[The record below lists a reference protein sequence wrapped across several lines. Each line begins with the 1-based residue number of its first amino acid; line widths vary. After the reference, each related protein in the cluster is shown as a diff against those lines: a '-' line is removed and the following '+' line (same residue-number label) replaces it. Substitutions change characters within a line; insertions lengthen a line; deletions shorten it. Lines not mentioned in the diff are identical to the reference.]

1 MKLYG
6 SLTSPYV
13 RKLRVLLREKGVAC
27 EFVQADAWAAD
38 SPVPRLNPLGK
49 VPVLERDDGSAL
61 YDSPVILEYLD
72 SLKAP
77 ALLAPAGEER
87 WAMLRLQ
94 ALADGILDAT
104 VTRLLESRRPSPQQ
118 SPENIRRQEEKIARG
133 LAFADSMPKGEAA
146 TASDLMSGRTS
157 EASRASES
165 ARGPRLDPIGEAYL
179 LQNRFSIADLCLGV
193 ALEYVDFRYPHDWR
207 GKHPRLALWL
217 AGISTRPAFA
227 ETVPPGMERA
237 PQSPR

>member
-13 RKLRVLLREKGVAC
+13 RKLRILLREKDIPC

-49 VPVLERDDGSAL
+49 VPVLERNDGSAL

-77 ALLAPAGEER
+77 ALLASAGEER

-104 VTRLLESRRPSPQQ
+104 VTRLLESRRPSAQQ
-118 SPENIRRQEEKIARG
+118 SPENIKRQEEKIARA
-133 LAFADSMPKGEAA
+133 LAFADSLPKGEA
-146 TASDLMSGRTS
+146 
-157 EASRASES
+157 
-165 ARGPRLDPIGEAYL
+165 Y
-179 LQNRFSIADLCLGV
+179 
-193 ALEYVDFRYPHDWR
+193 
-207 GKHPRLALWL
+207 
-217 AGISTRPAFA
+217 
-227 ETVPPGMERA
+227 
-237 PQSPR
+237 

>member
-13 RKLRVLLREKGVAC
+13 RKCRILIREKALTCG
-27 EFVQADAWAAD
+27 FVQADAWAAD

-49 VPVLERDDGSAL
+49 VPVLERADGAAL

-77 ALLAPAGEER
+77 ALTAPAGEDR
-87 WAMLRLQ
+87 WTMLRLE

-104 VTRLLESRRPSPQQ
+104 VTRLLESRRPLPQQ
-118 SPENIRRQEEKIARG
+118 SPENIKRQEEKIARA
-133 LAFADSMPKGEAA
+133 LAYADSLPQG
-146 TASDLMSGRTS
+146 G
-157 EASRASES
+157 
-165 ARGPRLDPIGEAYL
+165 AYL
-179 LQNRFSIADLCLGV
+179 MQNRFADGTEARAAGQGRPVRGFTLADLCLGV

-207 GKHPRLALWL
+207 AGHPRLARWL
-217 AGISTRPAFA
+217 EGISKRPSFI
-227 ETVPPGMERA
+227 ETVPPGMEKK
-237 PQSPR
+237 

>member
-13 RKLRVLLREKGVAC
+13 RKLRILLREKGVAC

-61 YDSPVILEYLD
+61 YDSPVILEYID
-72 SLKAP
+72 SLKSP

-87 WAMLRLQ
+87 WAMLRIQ
-94 ALADGILDAT
+94 ALADGLLDAA

-118 SPENIRRQEEKIARG
+118 SPENIKRQEEKIARG
-133 LAFADSMPKGEAA
+133 LAFVDSMPK
-146 TASDLMSGRTS
+146 
-157 EASRASES
+157 
-165 ARGPRLDPIGEAYL
+165 GEAYL
-179 LQNRFSIADLCLGV
+179 LQNRFTVADLCLGV
-193 ALEYVDFRYPHDWR
+193 ALEYIDFRYPHDWR

-237 PQSPR
+237 PQSPH

>member
-13 RKLRVLLREKGVAC
+13 RKLRILLREKGIPC

-49 VPVLERDDGSAL
+49 VPVLERNDGNAL

-77 ALLAPAGEER
+77 ALLAPAGEDR

-104 VTRLLESRRPSPQQ
+104 VTRLLESRRPQPQQ
-118 SPENIRRQEEKIARG
+118 SPDNIKRQEEKIARA
-133 LAFADSMPKGEAA
+133 LAFADSVPKG
-146 TASDLMSGRTS
+146 G
-157 EASRASES
+157 
-165 ARGPRLDPIGEAYL
+165 AYL
-179 LQNRFSIADLCLGV
+179 MQNRFADGTEARAVGQGWPGDGFTVADLCLGV

-207 GKHPRLALWL
+207 SKHPRLALWL

-227 ETVPPGMERA
+227 ETLPPGMERA
-237 PQSPR
+237 PQSLH

>member
-13 RKLRVLLREKGVAC
+13 RKLRILLREKDIPC

-49 VPVLERDDGSAL
+49 VPVLERNDGSAL

-77 ALLAPAGEER
+77 ALLASAGEER

-104 VTRLLESRRPSPQQ
+104 VTRLLESRRPQPQQ
-118 SPENIRRQEEKIARG
+118 SPENIKRQEEKIARA
-133 LAFADSMPKGEAA
+133 LAYADSIPKGEAY
-146 TASDLMSGRTS
+146 LM
-157 EASRASES
+157 
-165 ARGPRLDPIGEAYL
+165 
-179 LQNRFSIADLCLGV
+179 QNRFSIADLCLGV
-193 ALEYVDFRYPHDWR
+193 ALEYIDFRYPHDWR

-227 ETVPPGMERA
+227 ETIPPGMERA
-237 PQSPR
+237 PQSPH